1 MKGGSILA
9 NFRLRKMEQNAT
21 QARLEHERK
30 RQEENRAFFE
40 QQRRQENALA
50 AEEEHERLERE
61 QFQQR
66 MLNLRLRTERYI
78 NNLYK
83 NQQKV
88 TKKNRKK
95 LYRNTGTSR
104 NLLKRVVPLPSD
116 TFVWNWK

>member
-21 QARLEHERK
+21 QGRLEHERK

-40 QQRRQENALA
+40 EQRRQENAWI
-50 AEEEHERLERE
+50 AEQERE
-61 QFQQR
+61 RQERAQYEQR
-66 MLNLRLRTERYI
+66 VLNLRLRHERLI
-78 NNLYK
+78 NNLHENHK
-83 NQQKV
+83 RP

-95 LYRNTGTSR
+95 LYRYSGTSR
-104 NLLKRVVPLPSD
+104 NLRRAVPQLPN